1 MSSVLIAERDGGLFH
16 RLLPLR
22 HWLGPETG
30 RSIEAG
36 QARTRLICT
45 FVGLCGFMIAA
56 LLTELPGG
64 IIGIAIVFPLYAIA
78 LALHTRWQ
86 PAPTHARRGIALLA
100 DNLIA
105 SYIAS
110 FGGAFAAYVGFNFLT
125 TVGWGLRFG
134 RHYLCL
140 ATAIAIAGMAWNL
153 GWSPYWHEQPIFGGS
168 IIFGMVATSVN
179 TYILLG
185 RIARDNRRLAERME
199 EIGQLA
205 WQDQLTRLPNRANVE
220 ERLAQAL
227 AAATRSDRQ
236 IAVLLFDI
244 DGFKTVNDTLG
255 HEAGDRLLQEI
266 AQRVGRRIR
275 QADTLARVGGDEFV
289 VLMEIA
295 RHPSDAIQVAESLN
309 NVVAEIAIFA
319 DPALRVGA
327 SIGIAC
333 YTPGAGRVPTPAELL
348 READLAMYAAKR
360 AGKGCYRLA
369 GCYRRPRLRGL
380 LQTFPS

>member
-1 MSSVLIAERDGGLFH
+1 LSSILAAERDGSLFN

-22 HWLGPETG
+22 HWLGPEAG
-30 RSIEAG
+30 RTIEAG

-45 FVGLCGFMIAA
+45 FIGLCGFMIAA
-56 LLTELPGG
+56 QFADLPGG
-64 IIGIAIVFPLYAIA
+64 IIGTAIVFPLYAVA
-78 LALHTRWQ
+78 LALHTWWR

-140 ATAIAIAGMAWNL
+140 ATAIALAGMAWNL
-153 GWSPYWHEQPIFGGS
+153 VWSPYWQEHLIFGGS
-168 IIFGMVATSVN
+168 IIFGMVATGVN
-179 TYILLG
+179 TYMLLG
-185 RIARDNRRLAERME
+185 RIALGNRHLAEKVS
-199 EIGQLA
+199 EIEQLA
-205 WQDQLTRLPNRANVE
+205 WQDQLTRLPNRAHFQ
-220 ERLAQAL
+220 ERLAQEL
-227 AAATRSDRQ
+227 AGAARSERKL
-236 IAVLLFDI
+236 AVLLFDI
-244 DGFKTVNDTLG
+244 DGFKAVNDTLG

-289 VLMEIA
+289 VLMEIS
-295 RHPSDAIQVAESLN
+295 RHPADAVQVAETLN
-309 NVVAEIAIFA
+309 KVIAEIDIFA

-327 SIGIAC
+327 SIGIASFG
-333 YTPGAGRVPTPAELL
+333 PGAGRVLTPADLL
-348 READLAMYAAKR
+348 RAADRAMYAAKR

-369 GCYRRPRLRGL
+369 G
-380 LQTFPS
+380 